1 MEVIDTSPKD
11 PTKPEITSPDNW
23 KVTKANS
30 LARAITKLSVIER
43 NVLTTAISKIKSTEK
58 VLSNPY
64 RFTASEYCAQTG
76 VEPHSELKKH
86 LREALIKL
94 KKATIIFRDEDS
106 KFEDIDGYI
115 TKARIW
121 DNDNYDIYFSETLT
135 SFLLVNQNFVS
146 YTAKFATRFKSQYS
160 GPMYDRAKSFLGKKN
175 KFTEVL
181 SIQEFRDI
189 VCVKQDIFPLYA
201 NLKDRVISVIVK
213 DLDKSSDI
221 SMSYTPFKNGKKYEW
236 IEFVYKH
243 SPPSIDNLKE
253 KKKSNL
259 IDDHFPSDEEDTKAA
274 SIKKKLENLGMK
286 HISSYLKQ
294 GITLEDFNETLER
307 GDIEYNKSN
316 LPLLIHRVKSL
327 IEERNET
334 NKPTTTTTEPDLSYE
349 NKLYWEENSSLYNS
363 ELLPSSSYIQVKSG
377 GLINWNSINFVEEL
391 IPFLKEIDTEDQ
403 REINIYS
410 LTARHW
416 TSGQKPAMVLN
427 RIRNAQ
433 DENLYT
439 KWSTDSMRKNKTNPE
454 YIKFFMIGRAYKENP
469 ELLHSI
475 FNEIYGDNWEV
486 EAKSKL
492 ESKGINTNFG

>member
-1 MEVIDTSPKD
+1 MKVIDTSPED
-11 PTKPEITSPDNW
+11 STKPEITSPDNW

-43 NVLTTAISKIKSTEK
+43 NVLTTAISKINSKEK

-64 RFTASEYCAQTG
+64 RFTASDYCAQTG

-160 GPMYDRAKSFLGKKN
+160 GPMYDRAKSYLGKKN

-181 SIQEFRDI
+181 SIKEFRDI

-201 NLKDRVISVIVK
+201 NLKDRVISVISK
-213 DLDKSSDI
+213 DLDKNSDI

-243 SPPSIDNLKE
+243 SPPSVDNLKE
-253 KKKSNL
+253 KKKTNL

-274 SIKKKLENLGMK
+274 SIKKKLEKLGMK

-294 GITLEDFNETLER
+294 GITLDDFNETLER

-327 IEERNET
+327 IEERNDL
-334 NKPTTTTTEPDLSYE
+334 NNQIIDSKKPDYSEE
-349 NKLYWEENSSLYNS
+349 NKRYWEEHKLEYTGLMASTAYL
-363 ELLPSSSYIQVKSG
+363 QDGSG
-377 GLINWNSINFVEEL
+377 KIIDWTSKDLENRISTYMKPEE
-391 IPFLKEIDTEDQ
+391 TEDQ
-403 REINIYS
+403 RERNIYI
-410 LTARHW
+410 LTAKHW
-416 TSGQKPAMVLN
+416 TAGQKPAMVLS

-433 DENLYT
+433 DDNLYT
-439 KWSTDSMRKNKTNPE
+439 KWSTESMRKNKTNPE

-475 FNEIYGDNWEV
+475 FNEIYGDNWEI
-486 EAKSKL
+486 EAKLKL
-492 ESKGINTNFG
+492 ESKGIDTNFG